1 MIYTLPWFTPKPL
14 TWRHGFRSLRI
25 PVIPEA
31 HVRWAL
37 REEPLPTQ
45 IELQCRELQPHT
57 IRLRAEFTLFHFPLK
72 EINELPRR
80 FEVVR

>member
-1 MIYTLPWFTPKPL
+1 MIYTLPWFTPKQL

-45 IELQCRELQPHT
+45 EDLRCWELQPHR
-57 IRLRAEFTLFHFPLK
+57 IGRQMEFTIFYFPLK